1 MKRLQKHA
9 GKLAEVGK
17 GIERD
22 AFIAKMAKDT
32 SELSE

>member
-1 MKRLQKHA
+1 MEQLQDHA
-9 GKLAEVGK
+9 DKLAEVGK

-22 AFIAKMAKDT
+22 VFIKKMAKDT